1 MRILLILEY
10 DGTNYAGWQIQKN
23 AVTVQ
28 EAVET
33 AIFEALGQRCRVT
46 GAGRTDAGVHAR
58 GQCAQFD
65 IQSHIPPEK
74 FSYVLNLVL
83 PPDIRV
89 RESRAVSED
98 FHVRKGA
105 RMKHYRYTIYNA
117 PHASAIDRF
126 TTAHARQDLDAEKMK
141 IAAQYL
147 VGTHDFAAFRAA
159 GSDIVGTVRTIYSID
174 ITRIDENIYIDVKGN
189 GFLYNMVRIIAGTLI
204 DVGKGRISPSA
215 IPGILESRDRTR
227 AGATAP
233 AQGLCMMGVY
243 YDSMP

>member
-126 TTAHARQDLDAEKMK
+126 TTAHVRQDLDAERMK

-204 DVGKGRISPSA
+204 DVGKGRTSPSA

>member
-89 RESRAVSED
+89 RESRAVSGD

-126 TTAHARQDLDAEKMK
+126 TTAHVRQDLDAEKMK

-204 DVGKGRISPSA
+204 DVGKGRTSPSA
-215 IPGILESRDRTR
+215 IPGILESRDRIR

>member
-126 TTAHARQDLDAEKMK
+126 TTAHVRQDLDAEKMK

-174 ITRIDENIYIDVKGN
+174 ITRIDENIYIDVK
-189 GFLYNMVRIIAGTLI
+189 
-204 DVGKGRISPSA
+204 
-215 IPGILESRDRTR
+215 
-227 AGATAP
+227 
-233 AQGLCMMGVY
+233 
-243 YDSMP
+243 

>member
-89 RESRAVSED
+89 RESRAVSGD

-126 TTAHARQDLDAEKMK
+126 TTAHVRQDLDAEKMK

-204 DVGKGRISPSA
+204 DVGKGRTSPSA

>member
-126 TTAHARQDLDAEKMK
+126 TTAHVRQDLDAEKMK

-204 DVGKGRISPSA
+204 DVGKGRTSPSA
-215 IPGILESRDRTR
+215 IPGILESRDRTW

>member
-126 TTAHARQDLDAEKMK
+126 TTAHVRQDLDAEKMK

-204 DVGKGRISPSA
+204 DVGKGRTSPSGDSRNSRK
-215 IPGILESRDRTR
+215 PGSDPGRGH
-227 AGATAP
+227 GARPGTLHDG
-233 AQGLCMMGVY
+233 GLL
-243 YDSMP
+243 